1 VVDDWE
7 GTLQVVLFPT
17 KGEKDWN
24 KSINARLLES
34 GLAATRTSDQEE
46 IPDEVNKWYDIEEQ
60 ARENQIGIWEYGG
73 DIGDESD

>member
-1 VVDDWE
+1 MVDDWE

>member
-17 KGEKDWN
+17 KGEKEWN

>member
-46 IPDEVNKWYDIEEQ
+46 IPDEVNKWYEIEEQ

>member
-1 VVDDWE
+1 MVDDWD
-7 GTLQVVLFPT
+7 GNLQVVLFPT